1 MADPIG
7 STAGRPGDG
16 VRHSRRGGGGS
27 ACHSAAHAADGSDRA
42 VAVAVPAPASA
53 DRVGSSAAYRGD
65 SGDGRF
71 RWAARRFAEAL
82 CRESLRRAVGRR
94 CVASLYGD
102 AGVVRRGYCARLCAR
117 WRRRLRVDLHA
128 AAGPVAESVGAPG
141 SRRAADEHRDHHC
154 RQRRAMRAS
163 RRAVRAAAHWLRSLR
178 RRRVFVSAGPKWSA
192 DPALLRNPIHLLA
205 FGFGSGLAPRAPGTF
220 GTLVAVPI
228 VLGVMQF
235 GFAVHLAFAIVA
247 AVAGIWLCGESAR
260 RLGVHDHPG
269 IVWDEITGYTVT
281 MLATPPDWYWLAG
294 GFVLFR
300 FFDIVKPWPIRE
312 ADHSLSGGLG
322 IMLDDIIA
330 GIFAAAI
337 LFAVK
342 LFIP

>member
-1 MADPIG
+1 
-7 STAGRPGDG
+7 
-16 VRHSRRGGGGS
+16 
-27 ACHSAAHAADGSDRA
+27 
-42 VAVAVPAPASA
+42 
-53 DRVGSSAAYRGD
+53 
-65 SGDGRF
+65 
-71 RWAARRFAEAL
+71 
-82 CRESLRRAVGRR
+82 
-94 CVASLYGD
+94 
-102 AGVVRRGYCARLCAR
+102 
-117 WRRRLRVDLHA
+117 
-128 AAGPVAESVGAPG
+128 
-141 SRRAADEHRDHHC
+141 
-154 RQRRAMRAS
+154 
-163 RRAVRAAAHWLRSLR
+163 
-178 RRRVFVSAGPKWSA
+178 VSAKSQLKWSA
-192 DPALLRNPIHLLA
+192 DPSILRNPIHLLA

-247 AVAGIWLCGESAR
+247 AVGGIWLCGESAR

-281 MLATPPDWYWLAG
+281 MLAAPPDWYWLAG

-337 LFAVK
+337 LLGVK
-342 LFIP
+342 LLIH